1 LRGGSFWCIS
11 SVAIVVRNLHSSCR
25 AQALTEAA
33 SQRGGSPRPD
43 GGGGGGGGGG
53 GDGGG
58 RGTLLIPLVPRPAQL
73 PHRSRLLPEH
83 AEQTRDVG
91 RWPTIAATV
100 PVP

>member
-1 LRGGSFWCIS
+1 VLRGGSFWCIS

-53 GDGGG
+53 
-58 RGTLLIPLVPRPAQL
+58 TLLIPLVPRPAQL